1 MAVSEKPRKKKSP
14 VVAMPAPTPP
24 VEYLNAEVMQITE
37 DPIPKWY
44 PIDWNKVSTV
54 GDVKFILSNM
64 GLVFSEDSPNYQ
76 VLKRYLSDTSQK
88 IN

>member
-1 MAVSEKPRKKKSP
+1 
-14 VVAMPAPTPP
+14 
-24 VEYLNAEVMQITE
+24 MQITE

-64 GLVFSEDSPNYQ
+64 GLGCSEDAPNYQ
-76 VLKRYLSDTSQK
+76 VLKRILDEHYANKRNWGSK
-88 IN
+88 IWSILMFQNWFDNQ